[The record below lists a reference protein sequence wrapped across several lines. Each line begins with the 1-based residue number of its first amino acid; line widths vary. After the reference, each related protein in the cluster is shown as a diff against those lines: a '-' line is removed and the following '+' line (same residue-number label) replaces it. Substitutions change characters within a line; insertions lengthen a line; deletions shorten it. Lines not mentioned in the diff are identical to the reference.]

1 MKTTLSLTLV
11 MVFSAIMLS
20 PKLPKEYPPK
30 KVIHQREEVVLKER
44 VLENLIEKIEYTI
57 IVDSI
62 QIADIKQ
69 N

>member
-30 KVIHQREEVVLKER
+30 KVIHKREQVVLKER
-44 VLENLIEKIEYTI
+44 VLENLIDKIEYTI
-57 IVDSI
+57 AVDSMR
-62 QIADIKQ
+62 IAAIKR